1 MFRHLRRCV
10 RLNSLFIG
18 CGGQRRLSRDTPNH
32 VSVAWHTLELVA
44 ENITGDELISVLGS
58 REGRRPAAGG
68 GGGGGGGA
76 RQEGG
81 DGDGNG
87 NENLGNPATAE
98 AAGGANG
105 STHDSSEHPAKR
117 QAIDP
122 NAQK

>member
-1 MFRHLRRCV
+1 M
-10 RLNSLFIG
+10 
-18 CGGQRRLSRDTPNH
+18 
-32 VSVAWHTLELVA
+32 SVAWHTLELVA

-68 GGGGGGGA
+68 GGGGGA
-76 RQEGG
+76 RQGG

-98 AAGGANG
+98 AEEGANG